1 MSEPRKCKLMGGP
14 IDGRVY
20 TLMANAFE
28 ATAGHRKWHRY
39 EFSHKDGDFDIF
51 NYQGVIER

>member
-1 MSEPRKCKLMGGP
+1 MIEPRKCKLMGGP

-28 ATAGHRKWHRY
+28 IPDGRGKSHRY